1 MKHGLVIFEKKLL
14 HISKQISAHVRSD
27 IHVYWR
33 VSLELWFYDST
44 ELCGKPSRR
53 KSSEKNMRDTNTIEN
68 IRYQFRV
75 HSHHCSMILYPFP
88 FRTCLKEELGNYQR
102 GSCDISQITSKKNPN
117 YFPT

>member
-53 KSSEKNMRDTNTIEN
+53 KSSEKNTRDTNTIEN

-75 HSHHCSMILYPFP
+75 H
-88 FRTCLKEELGNYQR
+88 
-102 GSCDISQITSKKNPN
+102 ITVV
-117 YFPT
+117 